1 MNLEEN
7 RENSI
12 IAEKKIIGALLID
25 SECLDSISDTLTPDM
40 FYNSILGKTY
50 EIILK
55 SKDEGMSYDLT
66 SLCMDVG
73 KEFQRDQ
80 DTVQK
85 LLIDCGKDTAISTA
99 IEKHADTVKRCYAER
114 LIQTTLLVK
123 QDDLIGSIRDVN
135 DKISMFMNTSR
146 ECKSLI
152 DITDENYQNYFCDK
166 ERKLIKTGIKA
177 VDDTIIAFEPG
188 DTITIGARP
197 AVGKS
202 AFAMQLVKNMS
213 ESGWKVG
220 YFNLEMTEKQVFER
234 LVASES
240 GIGLTRIRKALR
252 FMNDEEERYNK
263 ALDHLRKNNNLFII
277 TGTTTVE
284 RIRTLVA
291 KEHFDVVV
299 IDYMQLIR
307 PNNRYKGNRINE
319 VGEISHGLKSIATSY
334 DIPVIMLSQLNRSV
348 EQRADKKPSMADL
361 RESGD
366 IEQDS
371 SIIMFLWNKEE
382 DNHMKKGF
390 SVAKD
395 RNGMTSETELTFD
408 GDRMK
413 FYGEDEFVP
422 SDLSDMEI
430 PFDI

>member
-7 RENSI
+7 REISMV
-12 IAEKKIIGALLID
+12 AEKQIIGALLID
-25 SECLDSISDTLTPDM
+25 AECLDSISDTLAPEM

-50 EIILK
+50 DVILNA
-55 SKDEGMSYDLT
+55 KDDGMSFDLA

-73 KEFQRDQ
+73 KEFVNDKQ
-80 DTVQK
+80 TVQE
-85 LLIDCGKDTAISTA
+85 LLVECGMSVATSTA

-114 LIQTTLLVK
+114 LIQTTLSVK

-135 DKISMFMNTSR
+135 DKISMFMNTSKD
-146 ECKSLI
+146 CKSLTQ
-152 DITDENYQNYFCDK
+152 ITDENYQKYFCDK
-166 ERKLIKTGIKA
+166 ETKLIKSGIKA
-177 VDDTIIAFEPG
+177 VDETLVAFEPG

-202 AFAMQLVKNMS
+202 AFAMQLVTNMS
-213 ESGWKVG
+213 KSGWKVG

-263 ALDHLRKNNNLFII
+263 ALDNLRKNANLFIV

-299 IDYMQLIR
+299 IDYLQLIR
-307 PNNRYKGNRINE
+307 PNNRYRGNRINE
-319 VGEISHGLKSIATSY
+319 VGEISHGLKAVATSY
-334 DIPVIMLSQLNRSV
+334 DIPVIMLSQLNRQV
-348 EQRADKKPSMADL
+348 EQRADKKPTMGDL

-371 SIIMFLWNKEE
+371 SVIMFLWNKEE
-382 DNHMKKGF
+382 DNPMKKGL
-390 SVAKD
+390 SIPKD
-395 RNGMTSETELTFD
+395 RNGVTSETELTFD
-408 GDRMK
+408 GDRMR

-430 PFDI
+430 PFDV